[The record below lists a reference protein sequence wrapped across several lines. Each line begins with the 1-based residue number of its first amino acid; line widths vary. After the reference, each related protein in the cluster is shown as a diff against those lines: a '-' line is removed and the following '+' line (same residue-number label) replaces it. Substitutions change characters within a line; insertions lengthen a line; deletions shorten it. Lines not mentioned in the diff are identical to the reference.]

1 MISYILL
8 CVLCILI
15 QIIFLIVE
23 KKGMIKLSL
32 VFKGLASLMFIILGF
47 LCLHDGQ
54 NRSFGLFII
63 TGLILDGIGDVVINF
78 RFAFEKHKHLY
89 FLMGTGFFFLGHI
102 FYFIALIK
110 YAQKLTLCLVC
121 GAIAA
126 YIVLFI
132 MYQSLHDL
140 KIIYKAFGLVY
151 ITMLF
156 LMTSIAVGNMITA
169 LLVYGADTTIIS
181 STGNLI
187 STVSRSAPCL
197 YGCGAILFACSDILL
212 IYNNFGQKKRYT
224 TRVLNLVLY
233 YLGQLLFAMSLAF
246 V

>member
-1 MISYILL
+1 MTLYLLL
-8 CVLCILI
+8 CALCVLI
-15 QIIFLIVE
+15 QIIFLIIE
-23 KKGMIKLSL
+23 KKGMMKLSL
-32 VFKGLASLMFIILGF
+32 VFKGLASLVFIILGF
-47 LCLHDGQ
+47 ICLQESQ
-54 NRSFGLFII
+54 NRAFALFII

-78 RFAFEKHKHLY
+78 RFAFEKHKHLS
-89 FLMGTGFFFLGHI
+89 FLSGTGFFFLGHI
-102 FYFIALIK
+102 FYFIGLIK

-140 KIIYKAFGLVY
+140 KIIYKAFGFVY

-169 LLVYGADTTIIS
+169 LLGS
-181 STGNLI
+181 
-187 STVSRSAPCL
+187 VSRSAPCL